1 MRAWARAVLSLKQP
15 REAILLKTSGSMS
28 LRVSRGAVTTAS
40 LIGATGSRSVYS
52 CMLWRGGEGGGRGG
66 EGGGGVEE
74 ERGEGGAGEGR
85 GGEGRGGEG
94 RGGEG
99 RGERGR
105 GREGRGGE
113 GRGGKGRGEEWR
125 RNTQSSF

>member
-66 EGGGGVEE
+66 GGEG
-74 ERGEGGAGEGR
+74 RGGAGEGRGGEER

-94 RGGEG
+94 RGGGGEG
-99 RGERGR
+99 RRG
-105 GREGRGGE
+105 EGRGGE
-113 GRGGKGRGEEWR
+113 GRGEGGGGGEEWR